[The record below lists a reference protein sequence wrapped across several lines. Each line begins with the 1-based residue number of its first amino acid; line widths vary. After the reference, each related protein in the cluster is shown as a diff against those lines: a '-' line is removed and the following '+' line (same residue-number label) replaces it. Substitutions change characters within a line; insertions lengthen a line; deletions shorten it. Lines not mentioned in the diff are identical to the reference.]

1 MSRPLPQDFVRAV
14 LDDVGL
20 TDSLMDALEA
30 RVIALE
36 EVAAARGV
44 RRLSLTWRLGRSLR
58 ASVRN
63 FAGCS
68 FAERRYEAASAEW
81 GCPGGLGASGP
92 RPGTVA
98 QAVPLAVTQG
108 RRPKAIRTT

>member
-1 MSRPLPQDFVRAV
+1 MVSRPLPQDFIRAV

-36 EVAAARGV
+36 EVAAAQGI
-44 RRLSLTWRLGRSLR
+44 RRLSLAWRLGRSLR

-63 FAGCS
+63 FAGRS
-68 FAERRYEAASAEW
+68 FAERRYEAASTEW
-81 GCPGGLGASGP
+81 GPAELETSGL
-92 RPGTVA
+92 RPGTA
-98 QAVPLAVTQG
+98 TQAVPRQ
-108 RRPKAIRTT
+108 